1 MRFPASFAQQRLWF
15 LEQLAPGEPT
25 YNLPYGFW
33 LEGPLD
39 ARALQRAM
47 DAMVARHAA
56 LRTSIVACDGVPE
69 QVIADTGTVPIEHI
83 ELPPGLDEGER
94 TRKAESI
101 AVELARKPFDLA
113 TAPLIRMAL
122 IVAGTDRH
130 LLVLVMHRSISD
142 ESSVKILIGE
152 LSDVY
157 RAETAG
163 VPASLPP
170 LLMDYGDY
178 AVWQRDRM
186 QGEELDRQL
195 SYWREQLRGAPRLL
209 TLPTGRPR
217 PARQSSRGGMATIY
231 VDAATTQ
238 RLADVAQGHNATMF
252 MVFLTGFAAALSRC
266 TRQADMLLGT
276 QAAGRT
282 HTELDPIVG
291 MFTNTVALR
300 VSLADDPTFAEL
312 LSRVRDTT
320 VDGLAHQQLPFE
332 KLVEDFAPDRTLAH
346 APLIQVQ
353 FAYGSLT
360 PPTLDLPGITTCS
373 QALFTSTAK
382 LDLTL
387 YADAE
392 EGQDGQATRLSLEY
406 STDLFDAAW
415 ASRFLGCMATLLE
428 HAAAAPGTQ
437 VADLPTGPGDLG
449 RWREDGSPP
458 LTPAAKVDRAS
469 PPAPEWSAVP
479 SAADR
484 VEPRNPVEATLA
496 RIWGDLLDTQTPV
509 GVRDNLF
516 ALGGHSLTATRFVAR
531 VGDAYGVKLPVHQV
545 FVSPTIAEL
554 AEVIAAYPD
563 FRVAEDLSRHA
574 ELDALSDEDLDALS
588 DEELDK
594 LLRTALAER
603 NRRQAIA
610 GGADS

>member
-1 MRFPASFAQQRLWF
+1 MRIPVSFAQQRLWF

-39 ARALQRAM
+39 PRALRRAM

-56 LRTSIVACDGVPE
+56 LRTSIVARDGVPE

-94 TRKAESI
+94 TRRAESI
-101 AVELARKPFDLA
+101 AAGLARKPFDLA

-122 IVAGTDRH
+122 IVAGADRH
-130 LLVLVMHRSISD
+130 LLVLVMHHSISD
-142 ESSVKILIGE
+142 ESSVKILVGE
-152 LSDVY
+152 LADVY

-163 VPASLPP
+163 VPATLPP

-186 QGEELDRQL
+186 RGEELDRQL
-195 SYWREQLRGAPRLL
+195 GYWREQLRGAPRIL

-217 PARQSSRGGMATIY
+217 PARRSARGGMATTY

-238 RLADVAQGHNATMF
+238 RLAVVAHGRGATMF
-252 MVFLTGFAAALSRC
+252 MVFLAGFVATLSRY

-276 QAAGRT
+276 AVPGRT
-282 HTELDPIVG
+282 HAELDPIIG

-300 VSLADDPTFAEL
+300 MSLASDPTFAEL

-360 PPTLDLPGITTCS
+360 SPTLDLPDITTCS

-382 LDLTL
+382 LDLTM
-387 YADAE
+387 YADAQQ
-392 EGQDGQATRLSLEY
+392 GQDGQATRLSMEY

-415 ASRFLGCMATLLE
+415 ATRFLGCMETLLE
-428 HAAAAPGTQ
+428 HAAAAPGTP
-437 VADLPTGPGDLG
+437 VADLPTGTGDLG
-449 RWREDGSPP
+449 RWEEDGSPR
-458 LTPAAKVDRAS
+458 LTPAAEAGRAS
-469 PPAPEWSAVP
+469 PPAPERSAVP
-479 SAADR
+479 PAAGR

-496 RIWGDLLDTQTPV
+496 RIWGDLLDTQAPV
-509 GVRDNLF
+509 GIRDNLF
-516 ALGGHSLTATRFVAR
+516 ALGGHSLTVTRFVAR
-531 VGDAYGVKLPVHQV
+531 VGDTYGVKLPVYQV

-554 AEVIAAYPD
+554 AEVIAACPD
-563 FRVAEDLSRHA
+563 FRATEDLSRHA
-574 ELDALSDEDLDALS
+574 ELDALSDEDLD
-588 DEELDK
+588 K

-603 NRRQAIA
+603 NRRRAIA
-610 GGADS
+610 GGAGS

>member
-1 MRFPASFAQQRLWF
+1 MRFPVSFAQQRLWF

-25 YNLPYGFW
+25 YNQPYGFW

-39 ARALQRAM
+39 PRALQRAM

-94 TRKAESI
+94 TRRAESI
-101 AVELARKPFDLA
+101 AADLARKPFDLA
-113 TAPLIRMAL
+113 TVPLIRMAL
-122 IVAGTDRH
+122 IAAGAGRH
-130 LLVLVMHRSISD
+130 LLVLVMHHSISD

-152 LSDVY
+152 LADVY
-157 RAETAG
+157 RAATAG
-163 VPASLPP
+163 VPATLPP

-209 TLPTGRPR
+209 TLPAGRPR
-217 PARQSSRGGMATIY
+217 PARRSAGGGMATIH
-231 VDAATTQ
+231 VGAATTQ
-238 RLADVAQGHNATMF
+238 RLAVVADDRNATMF
-252 MVFLTGFAAALSRC
+252 MVFLAGFVATLSRC

-276 QAAGRT
+276 PVAGRT
-282 HTELDPIVG
+282 HAELDPIVG
-291 MFTNTVALR
+291 KFTNTVALR
-300 VSLADDPTFAEL
+300 MPLAGDSTFAEL
-312 LSRVRDTT
+312 LSRVRDIT

-332 KLVEDFAPDRTLAH
+332 KLVEDFAPDRSLAH

-353 FAYGSLT
+353 FAYGSRT
-360 PPTLDLPGITTCS
+360 PPVLDLPGITACS
-373 QALFTSTAK
+373 QVLFTSTAK

-387 YADAE
+387 YADAH
-392 EGQDGQATRLSLEY
+392 EGQDGHATRLSLEY

-415 ASRFLGCMATLLE
+415 ASQFLGCLEALLE
-428 HAAAAPGTQ
+428 HAAAAPGTP
-437 VADLPTGPGDLG
+437 VADLPMRTGDLG
-449 RWREDGSPP
+449 RWREDGSLQ
-458 LTPAAKVDRAS
+458 LTPAAEVDRAS
-469 PPAPEWSAVP
+469 PPAPEWSAVS
-479 SAADR
+479 SAAGR
-484 VEPRNPVEATLA
+484 VEPRNPIEATLA
-496 RIWGDLLDTQTPV
+496 RIWGDLLETQAPV

-516 ALGGHSLTATRFVAR
+516 ALGGHSLTVTRFVAS
-531 VGDAYGVKLPVHQV
+531 VGDTYGVKLPVYQV

-563 FRVAEDLSRHA
+563 LRATEDLSRHA
-574 ELDALSDEDLDALS
+574 ELDALSDEDLD
-588 DEELDK
+588 E

-603 NRRQAIA
+603 NRRRAIA
-610 GGADS
+610 GGADW